1 MNYVSALLAGQRRER
16 WLILAVAVFAGLFA
30 LAVLGA
36 YRIRRQKDQLAQAE
50 EALRKNEQSLS
61 LMAANLKEMVLA
73 YDMDR
78 KLTFANPAVQEVTGY
93 SPSELEG
100 QSALR
105 WIEPGDLV
113 RMQGDW
119 DQMFNGGAN
128 RSEEYRLITKDGQ
141 LKWVSATWGPI
152 FDAGGRQVGVQRS
165 ERDITK
171 RKQAEDAL
179 RESERRLRE
188 LLESVQLVAVMINRN
203 GYISSATIMPW
214 PLRDGPRTRWGTG
227 PGSCWTDAISGSSP
241 NGWRVPPHP
250 ACSSRTS
257 KAGS

>member
-1 MNYVSALLAGQRRER
+1 
-16 WLILAVAVFAGLFA
+16 
-30 LAVLGA
+30 
-36 YRIRRQKDQLAQAE
+36 
-50 EALRKNEQSLS
+50 
-61 LMAANLKEMVLA
+61 
-73 YDMDR
+73 
-78 KLTFANPAVQEVTGY
+78 
-93 SPSELEG
+93 
-100 QSALR
+100 
-105 WIEPGDLV
+105 
-113 RMQGDW
+113 MQGDW
-119 DQMFNGGAN
+119 DQDANGGAN

-203 GYISSATIMPW
+203 GYISFCNDYALAITGWTSDEVVGHRAGKLLDGRYLGQLTEWMEGAT
-214 PLRDGPRTRWGTG
+214 
-227 PGSCWTDAISGSSP
+227 
-241 NGWRVPPHP
+241 PHP